1 MESKP
6 DNDADPLNTSEE
18 IRKKAREELNRQLQ
32 GLLNNQPIEK
42 LTEENIEDEVNR
54 LMEEVDNYEK
64 NYVPKEVDENAYN
77 ELKKFEEEFGKDL
90 DDEKEESDNNNKNEI
105 IDTSSE
111 KKNEIIKNEK
121 KEQKEKKEKKEKKT
135 KFDLNFEIEDLE
147 DLMDEEDDVNDKKS
161 KNKNEDDIKEDKVI
175 KKLLDEY
182 EKQLNIEVEREVEKE
197 FKPKMDANDIKRAND
212 LLKKDPLIN
221 EAIVQGLITKDELIL
236 FIDYYEIFS
245 LTTKAKKVTNEHLKA
260 LDDLCLKKNKKEEN
274 DINEN
279 NKSKN
284 KKIDLNDEDAI
295 NKLTSEIEKKLENSE
310 DILNKKL
317 DYEKLMMN
325 TSNGVKKENLQK
337 ILDKYNKDKNKEKIN
352 NRELTSS
359 RTDKSN
365 VSHYSDKTDKTG
377 FTNYSN
383 NGFNINNVNINT
395 NNKKEREIIPEDNR
409 PHSTRSEISNFT
421 TEELMS
427 VPKYTIYQ
435 KNNKEKEKE
444 STKTINKDISS
455 NDNNNINTSNLT
467 SETSEN
473 KINNKTFYKT
483 NNNGDKELLKPKGAL
498 KPLSRDIVKSNRNSN
513 LNNINNSNISSASY
527 VHTVSGVTG
536 KKTIPPIRNNKKT
549 KTNERVDLFDDD
561 ANPLNMGKYRDA
573 RKDLIKLKMG
583 GKSKMHELFSDK
595 PRNLEENEKL
605 RQKFIDFIQNG
616 KEHNKNSDTNALKKS
631 IVRKKIEEAQ
641 MFNKLKK

>member
-42 LTEENIEDEVNR
+42 LTDENIEDEVNR

-64 NYVPKEVDENAYN
+64 NYIPKEVDENAYN

-90 DDEKEESDNNNKNEI
+90 DDEKEESNNNNKNEI

-111 KKNEIIKNEK
+111 KKNENIKIQKKEK
-121 KEQKEKKEKKEKKT
+121 KEQKDKKT
-135 KFDLNFEIEDLE
+135 KFDLDFEIDDLE
-147 DLMDEEDDVNDKKS
+147 DIMDEDDEVGDKKS
-161 KNKNEDDIKEDKVI
+161 VNNKYDDIKEDKEI

-197 FKPKMDANDIKRAND
+197 YKPKMDPNDIKRAND
-212 LLKKDPLIN
+212 LLKKDSLIN

-245 LTTKAKKVTNEHLKA
+245 LTNKAKKVTNEHLKA

-274 DINEN
+274 ENNEN
-279 NKSKN
+279 NKN

-295 NKLTSEIEKKLENSE
+295 NKLTIEIEKKLENSE

-325 TSNGVKKENLQK
+325 SSNDVKKENLQK
-337 ILDKYNKDKNKEKIN
+337 ILDKYNKEKIN
-352 NRELTSS
+352 NNRELASS

-383 NGFNINNVNINT
+383 NGFNSKNININI
-395 NNKKEREIIPEDNR
+395 NNKKGIINEDKR
-409 PHSTRSEISNFT
+409 PNSTRSEESNFT

-427 VPKYTIYQ
+427 VPKYTLYQ
-435 KNNKEKEKE
+435 NNKEKEIKQ
-444 STKTINKDISS
+444 TTRINKGSTS
-455 NDNNNINTSNLT
+455 NDNNINMSNLT
-467 SETSEN
+467 LENSEN

-483 NNNGDKELLKPKGAL
+483 NRNCDKELVKPKGPL
-498 KPLSRDIVKSNRNSN
+498 KPLSRDIVKTNRNSN
-513 LNNINNSNISSASY
+513 LNNISNLNISSASY
-527 VHTVSGVTG
+527 VHTVTGAIG
-536 KKTIPPIRNNKKT
+536 KKTIPPIKNSKKA

-561 ANPLNMGKYRDA
+561 ANPLNMGKLRDA

-595 PRNLEENEKL
+595 PRN
-605 RQKFIDFIQNG
+605 
-616 KEHNKNSDTNALKKS
+616 
-631 IVRKKIEEAQ
+631 
-641 MFNKLKK
+641 

>member
-111 KKNEIIKNEK
+111 KKNENIKNEK

-161 KNKNEDDIKEDKVI
+161 KNKNEDDIKEDKEI

-197 FKPKMDANDIKRAND
+197 FKPKMDPNDIKRAND

-274 DINEN
+274 NINEN
-279 NKSKN
+279 
-284 KKIDLNDEDAI
+284 
-295 NKLTSEIEKKLENSE
+295 
-310 DILNKKL
+310 
-317 DYEKLMMN
+317 
-325 TSNGVKKENLQK
+325 
-337 ILDKYNKDKNKEKIN
+337 KY
-352 NRELTSS
+352 
-359 RTDKSN
+359 
-365 VSHYSDKTDKTG
+365 
-377 FTNYSN
+377 
-383 NGFNINNVNINT
+383 
-395 NNKKEREIIPEDNR
+395 
-409 PHSTRSEISNFT
+409 
-421 TEELMS
+421 
-427 VPKYTIYQ
+427 
-435 KNNKEKEKE
+435 
-444 STKTINKDISS
+444 
-455 NDNNNINTSNLT
+455 
-467 SETSEN
+467 
-473 KINNKTFYKT
+473 
-483 NNNGDKELLKPKGAL
+483 A
-498 KPLSRDIVKSNRNSN
+498 
-513 LNNINNSNISSASY
+513 
-527 VHTVSGVTG
+527 
-536 KKTIPPIRNNKKT
+536 
-549 KTNERVDLFDDD
+549 
-561 ANPLNMGKYRDA
+561 
-573 RKDLIKLKMG
+573 
-583 GKSKMHELFSDK
+583 
-595 PRNLEENEKL
+595 
-605 RQKFIDFIQNG
+605 
-616 KEHNKNSDTNALKKS
+616 
-631 IVRKKIEEAQ
+631 
-641 MFNKLKK
+641 